1 MPPPVKKVA
10 KVGAIG
16 VGTGVAVFAVPPLL
30 GFTASGVAAGELTRF
45 ISCPCFAVAK
55 FWLARSVAAAIQSAV
70 YGAAVPAGSLFS
82 IMQSVGATATIV
94 PALVAGASATGI
106 AGAVEAGQ
114 GQGQGQGQGPDDNGE
129 QREDGDKEAQ
139 EDKENEDLEKQ
150 SEGENQNPVNEGRS
164 QRASLRE
171 RLHKLVQ
178 DRSPYDQGILQVS
191 SPDEDQGSIS
201 LVIKG
206 IGAGAAVG
214 VGVFVAPPLLGFTT
228 AGVAAGSVAALA
240 KANDGSCSCGRRRAG
255 IATAAASEDK
265 GDDKDS
271 GNGRNSGGRS
281 SNNGDEGG
289 RTGDGSSGGRGR
301 EQHQGRSR
309 DRNGRG
315 RNRGSQN
322 NNERRSD
329 DESKEDDDSDD
340 DSQEWTLET
349 CGPPPPYE
357 DEIVRAQHRLSTED
371 DFLESRLP
379 KNKTKRV
386 VSNTE
391 VESSNQQERSHLI
404 PLGLRSGT
412 NQIKLLEDLEA
423 MWLYTSTGAPPW
435 TSTDGFTNS
444 TIVEKYA
451 RHVKMNDTFYPA
463 HKVVRSRANMIA
475 TNKGLGTAL
484 LITPPVLVLIA
495 VGIAARSSVRVPPPV
510 DHSPPHMSEPMSNI
524 TPVEKALSGLKSQLQ
539 QSLVDVEKKKDHADV
554 VTIAMIDEKG
564 VEEETEVVAKG
575 GTRRI
580 LGTRMTQIATSR
592 GSYSNWSHA
601 G

>member
-30 GFTASGVAAGELTRF
+30 GFTASGVAAG
-45 ISCPCFAVAK
+45 
-55 FWLARSVAAAIQSAV
+55 SVAAAIQSAV

-106 AGAVEAGQ
+106 AGAVEA
-114 GQGQGQGQGPDDNGE
+114 GQGQGQGPDDNGE

-178 DRSPYDQGILQVS
+178 DRSPYDQG
-191 SPDEDQGSIS
+191 
-201 LVIKG
+201 
-206 IGAGAAVG
+206 
-214 VGVFVAPPLLGFTT
+214 
-228 AGVAAGSVAALA
+228 SVAALVQSVVYGGA
-240 KANDGSCSCGRRRAG
+240 VQAGSAFAIMQSIGATGTMVPAVVAAASAG

-271 GNGRNSGGRS
+271 RNGRNSGGRS

-357 DEIVRAQHRLSTED
+357 DEIARAQHRLSTED

-391 VESSNQQERSHLI
+391 VESF
-404 PLGLRSGT
+404 
-412 NQIKLLEDLEA
+412 
-423 MWLYTSTGAPPW
+423 TG
-435 TSTDGFTNS
+435 
-444 TIVEKYA
+444 
-451 RHVKMNDTFYPA
+451 
-463 HKVVRSRANMIA
+463 
-475 TNKGLGTAL
+475 
-484 LITPPVLVLIA
+484 
-495 VGIAARSSVRVPPPV
+495 
-510 DHSPPHMSEPMSNI
+510 
-524 TPVEKALSGLKSQLQ
+524 
-539 QSLVDVEKKKDHADV
+539 
-554 VTIAMIDEKG
+554 
-564 VEEETEVVAKG
+564 
-575 GTRRI
+575 
-580 LGTRMTQIATSR
+580 
-592 GSYSNWSHA
+592 
-601 G
+601 

>member
-1 MPPPVKKVA
+1 M
-10 KVGAIG
+10 G
-16 VGTGVAVFAVPPLL
+16 
-30 GFTASGVAAGELTRF
+30 
-45 ISCPCFAVAK
+45 
-55 FWLARSVAAAIQSAV
+55 W
-70 YGAAVPAGSLFS
+70 GSK
-82 IMQSVGATATIV
+82 I
-94 PALVAGASATGI
+94 
-106 AGAVEAGQ
+106 
-114 GQGQGQGQGPDDNGE
+114 
-129 QREDGDKEAQ
+129 
-139 EDKENEDLEKQ
+139 
-150 SEGENQNPVNEGRS
+150 
-164 QRASLRE
+164 
-171 RLHKLVQ
+171 
-178 DRSPYDQGILQVS
+178 
-191 SPDEDQGSIS
+191 
-201 LVIKG
+201 IKG

-228 AGVAAGSVAALA
+228 AGVAAGSVAALVQSA
-240 KANDGSCSCGRRRAG
+240 VYGGAVQAGSAFAIMQSIGATGTMVPAVVAAASAG
-255 IATAAASEDK
+255 IATAAASEDN
-265 GDDKDS
+265 GGDKDS

-357 DEIVRAQHRLSTED
+357 DEIARAQHRLSTED

-391 VESSNQQERSHLI
+391 VESSNQQERSHPI

-554 VTIAMIDEKG
+554 VTIAMIAIGLIGAILTIKIIRRKGRGGGDRGGGKGRNATDFRYPDDTNSAHPGVHIQTGPMQDESL
-564 VEEETEVVAKG
+564 A
-575 GTRRI
+575 
-580 LGTRMTQIATSR
+580 LNA
-592 GSYSNWSHA
+592 GSGA
-601 G
+601 DPF